1 MTHPPRARVKLGRM
15 KIPHTAVAVAVGAA
29 LVLALAACGSGS
41 STTTVTTSSGASATL
56 STRSWNNLQAVEA
69 KAHTENNKAVS
80 QFGYCTTLIGQN
92 SSKSLIDSCFQS
104 ATANVLLLGGEVT
117 GFLSALMQETTGACH
132 DALSQVND
140 EVTSYVTAV
149 QTLDTAAKAGKVPS
163 TDDINTAKDA
173 LGTLQASKGSV
184 KAACFPS

>member
-1 MTHPPRARVKLGRM
+1 M
-15 KIPHTAVAVAVGAA
+15 KIQHTAVAVAVGAA
-29 LVLALAACGSGS
+29 LVLVLAACGSGS

-56 STRSWNNLQAVEA
+56 SQSSWNHLHVVET
-69 KAHTENNKAVS
+69 KAHDENNKATS

-92 SSKSLIDSCFQS
+92 ASKSLIDSCFQS

-132 DALSQVND
+132 DALSQVNARSPR
-140 EVTSYVTAV
+140 TSRPSDAGHRREGRERAV
-149 QTLDTAAKAGKVPS
+149 DRRHQHRQGR
-163 TDDINTAKDA
+163 

>member
-1 MTHPPRARVKLGRM
+1 
-15 KIPHTAVAVAVGAA
+15 
-29 LVLALAACGSGS
+29 
-41 STTTVTTSSGASATL
+41 
-56 STRSWNNLQAVEA
+56 
-69 KAHTENNKAVS
+69 
-80 QFGYCTTLIGQN
+80 
-92 SSKSLIDSCFQS
+92 
-104 ATANVLLLGGEVT
+104 
-117 GFLSALMQETTGACH
+117 MQETTGACH

-163 TDDINTAKDA
+163 TDDINTAKAA